1 MWLPQGAPVEEIAS
15 LLQGALLK
23 VEAEME
29 RAEVEKAKAGASH
42 RMDIDEAL
50 KPSDA
55 DAAAGPAGKGPEG
68 TESLSDEMLGAL
80 VNLVSS
86 EDAASLARALTAAA
100 LRLAATRHSEVPRIV
115 ASGSIGALC
124 RICAN
129 GRVLEKLEKRA
140 AATRLLVEQS
150 IRALGNLALHKIDVG
165 PTMKAHS
172 VE

>member
-68 TESLSDEMLGAL
+68 TESLSDEMLAAL

-115 ASGSIGALC
+115 ASGAIGALC

-129 GRVLEKLEKRA
+129 GRVPEKRA
-140 AATRLLVEQS
+140 AAMRLLVEQS
-150 IRALGNLALHKIDVG
+150 IRALGKLALHKIDVG